1 MEGVTCAD
9 FFWLQVNGL
18 LRGKGGKK
26 NPDGQTKHLVSHKG
40 LGNLACELVEAQVLP
55 ALVLVRHVGDEVG
68 DEETSVLRESLE
80 HSLHGWANVR
90 VNSKI
95 LSARAQHALSGK

>member
-1 MEGVTCAD
+1 MCILFLAPGQWIIE
-9 FFWLQVNGL
+9 
-18 LRGKGGKK
+18 RKGWKK
-26 NPDGQTKHLVSHKG
+26 NPDGQTEHLVSHKG